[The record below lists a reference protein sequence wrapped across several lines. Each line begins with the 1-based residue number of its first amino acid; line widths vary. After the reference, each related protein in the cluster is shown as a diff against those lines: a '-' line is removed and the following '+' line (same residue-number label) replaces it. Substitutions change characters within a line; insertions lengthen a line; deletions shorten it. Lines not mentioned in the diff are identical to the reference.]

1 MAETLLKLTDITKKF
16 PGVLALNKVRL
27 DIKEAEVLALVGEN
41 GAGKSTLIKILT
53 GALGGWTG
61 EILWKGEKLK
71 IQHPR
76 EAQRA
81 GISTIYQ
88 ELTLCP
94 DISVSENVFLGREPK
109 KNGLI
114 DWTKMNKMTE
124 EVLGKLE
131 VRVSPTAKVGSLN
144 VATQQ
149 LIEIAR
155 ALTMNAQLIIMDEPT
170 SSLSEHEVVNL
181 MKIIKDLKANG
192 ISILYIS
199 HKFNEIFEI
208 SDRISV
214 LRDGEY
220 VDTVNTAQAD
230 LDKVLEMMVG
240 RTVNIRFKERT
251 NKIGKEI
258 FAVTNLTSKGV
269 FEDICFSLH
278 EGEILGVSGL
288 VGAGRTEMARAI
300 FGIDKSDS
308 GEITIGNKKQHL
320 PRSPKEA
327 LKLGIGFLPEDRKD
341 EGLVLLMSVQENS
354 TLAALAKNKAN
365 WFIHSKKEKVLMDE
379 YVRKLT
385 IKTPSTKQLTR
396 NLSGG
401 NQQKVV
407 IAKWLLSK
415 SKILIF
421 DEPTRGIDVGA
432 KAEIYDL
439 MNELVA
445 DGYGIIMI
453 SSELPEVIGMSD
465 RIMVMQEGKV
475 AGIFPK
481 EDVTPEE
488 IISYATGADRN

>member
-1 MAETLLKLTDITKKF
+1 MAETLLKLTGITKEF
-16 PGVLALNKVRL
+16 PGVLALNKVQL

-53 GALGGWTG
+53 GALGGWSG
-61 EILWKGEKLK
+61 EILWKGKPLK
-71 IQHPR
+71 VNHPW
-76 EAQRA
+76 EAQQA

-94 DISVSENVFLGREPK
+94 DITVAENVFLGREPK
-109 KNGLI
+109 KHGAI
-114 DWTKMNKMTE
+114 DWAKMNAMTA
-124 EVLGKLE
+124 EVLEKLD
-131 VRVSPTAKVGSLN
+131 VHVAPTEKVGRLT

-170 SSLSEHEVVNL
+170 SSLSEHEVSTL
-181 MKIIKDLKANG
+181 MRIVKDLKANG
-192 ISILYIS
+192 ISVLYIS

-220 VDTVNTAQAD
+220 IGTVNTEDAK
-230 LDKVLEMMVG
+230 LDDVLVMMVG

-251 NKIGKEI
+251 NKIGDVI
-258 FAVTNLTSKGV
+258 FAVENLTTAGA
-269 FEDICFSLH
+269 FEDLSFELH

-308 GEITIGNKKQHL
+308 GAITIGGKKL
-320 PRSPKEA
+320 PMPRSPKEA
-327 LKLGIGFLPEDRKD
+327 LKLGIGFLPEDRKE

-354 TLAALAKNKAN
+354 TLTALAKNRHN
-365 WFIHSKKEKVLMDE
+365 TVIHSKQERSLVEE
-379 YVRKLT
+379 YVKKLT
-385 IKTPSTKQLTR
+385 IKTPSIEQLTR

-407 IAKWLLSK
+407 IAKWLASE

-445 DGYGIIMI
+445 QGYGIIMI

-465 RIMVMQEGKV
+465 RILVMHEGRS
-475 AGIFPK
+475 AGIFEK
-481 EDVTPEE
+481 DAVTPEE
-488 IISYATGADRN
+488 IMSYATGADRN

>member
-1 MAETLLKLTDITKKF
+1 MAETLLKLTDITKEF
-16 PGVLALNKVRL
+16 PGVLALNNVRL

-53 GALGGWTG
+53 GALNGWTG
-61 EILWKGEKLK
+61 EILWKGEPLK
-71 IQHPR
+71 VHYPW
-76 EAQRA
+76 EAQQA

-94 DISVSENVFLGREPK
+94 DITVSENIFLGREPK

-114 DWTKMNKMTE
+114 DWAKMNAMTAK
-124 EVLGKLE
+124 VLERLE
-131 VRVSPTAKVGSLN
+131 VSVSPTEKVSRLN

-149 LIEIAR
+149 LIEIGR

-170 SSLSEHEVVNL
+170 SSLSEHEVYTL

-199 HKFNEIFEI
+199 HKFNEIFDI

-220 VDTVNTAQAD
+220 VDTVNTSEANI
-230 LDKVLEMMVG
+230 DKVLEMMVG
-240 RTVNIRFKERT
+240 RTVNIRFKDRT
-251 NKIGKEI
+251 NKIGDEI
-258 FAVTNLTSKGV
+258 FAVEGLSSKGV
-269 FEDICFSLH
+269 FEDISFYLN

-308 GEITIGNKKQHL
+308 GTITIGKKKRNL

-341 EGLVLLMSVQENS
+341 EGLVLLMSVLENS
-354 TLAALAKNKAN
+354 TLAKLAKNVSNTLINA
-365 WFIHSKKEKVLMDE
+365 KKERILVDE

-385 IKTPSTKQLTR
+385 IKTPSSKQLTR

-475 AGIFPK
+475 AGIFNK
-481 EDVTPEE
+481 GDVTPEE
-488 IISYATGADRN
+488 IISYATGAGKN